1 MLTVFWIFRDFQRF
15 GAFFK
20 GANSGDVR
28 QKVVRR
34 GWHHFNMQ
42 SVIFVAGLLI
52 FNSLDMPD
60 VVTYLGLGFIAFG
73 ALIYLNTQRNIKF
86 SEKL

>member
-1 MLTVFWIFRDFQRF
+1 MLATFFIFRDFQQF

-42 SVIFVAGLLI
+42 SIVFVAGLFI
-52 FNSLDMPD
+52 FHSLDMLD
-60 VVTYLGLGFIAFG
+60 TVTYLVLGFIAF
-73 ALIYLNTQRNIKF
+73 ATLIYFNTKRNIEF
-86 SEKL
+86 SERL

>member
-1 MLTVFWIFRDFQRF
+1 MLTVFWIFRDFQQF

-20 GANSGDVR
+20 GVNSGDVR

-52 FNSLDMPD
+52 FNSLGMPG
-60 VVTYLGLGFIAFG
+60 VVTYLGLGFIVFG
-73 ALIYLNTQRNIKF
+73 TLIYLNTQRNIKF
-86 SEKL
+86 SGKL

>member
-1 MLTVFWIFRDFQRF
+1 MLDTFFIFRDFQQF

-20 GANSGDVR
+20 GAKSGDVR

-42 SVIFVAGLLI
+42 SVVFVVGLLI
-52 FNSLDMPD
+52 FNSLGTPD

-73 ALIYLNTQRNIKF
+73 TLIYLNTQRNIKF